1 MKRLHTLT
9 PRSTLLATTSIALA
23 ALSLSY
29 APSMAVSAKIRS
41 ACAGDYQA
49 FCPAYDPNS
58 AKARQCMRQVGKRL
72 SQHCIDAL
80 ADAGEIPRSYKNKK

>member
-1 MKRLHTLT
+1 MTRLPKITS
-9 PRSTLLATTSIALA
+9 RSTATAVMVLAVLG
-23 ALSLSY
+23 LSS
-29 APSMAVSAKIRS
+29 APSLAVSAKIRS
-41 ACAGDYQA
+41 ACAGDYQT
-49 FCPAYDPNS
+49 FCPSYDPDS